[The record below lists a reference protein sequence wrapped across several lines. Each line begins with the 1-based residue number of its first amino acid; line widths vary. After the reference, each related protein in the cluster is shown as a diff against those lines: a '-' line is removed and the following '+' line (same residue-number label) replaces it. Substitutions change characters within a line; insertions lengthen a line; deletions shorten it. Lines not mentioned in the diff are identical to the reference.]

1 MSLRAHNFLPRYKSE
16 SHDFVSD
23 FFVPALNDAIRY
35 DRAVGYFSSTALV
48 SISRGLYSLVQNGG
62 SIRIIASPELSQSD
76 YEAIEQGYK
85 SRGEVAGEALLRSLK
100 AAQSDEDIDRLNL
113 VANLIAAKRCEI
125 KIAIQRSRPGIY
137 HEKIGIIE
145 DLEGNMIAFT
155 GSLNETANA
164 FESNYESISVFCDWQ
179 VKEYVD
185 TYASDFEDLW
195 NDRSK
200 KVEVKKFDLIDKA
213 IIDKYLRADRKLV
226 SHDKITAVPNIK
238 EVTMPYGPV
247 MPQWLNLHSYQK
259 LAVEAFEKHD
269 GQGIFDMATGTGKTL
284 TALAAMTTISHK
296 INNAL
301 GVIIVVPYVHLIE
314 QWIQDIK
321 AFGITDTIAC
331 SASNK
336 TWPEE
341 LHSAVRF
348 LQFKDKFF
356 CCITTVATFCS
367 SKIQDLLQRYIEKPL
382 MLIADEAHNLG
393 ANKAQETLRNSHFRY
408 KLALSATLS
417 RHHDEDGTAFLESYF
432 GKKCIEYDLKQAI
445 DEGFLTP
452 YEYHPIFV
460 SMSAEER
467 DNYADLTAKIGKALN
482 ATNQSEKKISEAAEK
497 LMIQRSRLIANVSS
511 KIDALAKTI
520 EPFKAESNI
529 LIYCGSAGKPSYEND
544 FYYDDK
550 SEIDQIEEVVKLV
563 SEYNMSVL
571 EFTSKKS
578 AKNREVAKEFFSNE
592 QIQVLVA
599 IKCLDEG
606 VNITGIKKAFILASS
621 TNPKEYIQ
629 RRGRVLRRSPGKER
643 AYIYDFIVLPYPLNA
658 CLNMS
663 NDEKK
668 LYRRLVQNE
677 MGRFKEFA
685 SLCMNKTL
693 NLADLTN
700 ICSFFKIDSSI
711 PLEKE
716 TCYGQ

>member
-1 MSLRAHNFLPRYKSE
+1 
-16 SHDFVSD
+16 
-23 FFVPALNDAIRY
+23 
-35 DRAVGYFSSTALV
+35 
-48 SISRGLYSLVQNGG
+48 
-62 SIRIIASPELSQSD
+62 
-76 YEAIEQGYK
+76 
-85 SRGEVAGEALLRSLK
+85 
-100 AAQSDEDIDRLNL
+100 
-113 VANLIAAKRCEI
+113 
-125 KIAIQRSRPGIY
+125 
-137 HEKIGIIE
+137 
-145 DLEGNMIAFT
+145 
-155 GSLNETANA
+155 
-164 FESNYESISVFCDWQ
+164 
-179 VKEYVD
+179 
-185 TYASDFEDLW
+185 
-195 NDRSK
+195 
-200 KVEVKKFDLIDKA
+200 
-213 IIDKYLRADRKLV
+213 
-226 SHDKITAVPNIK
+226 
-238 EVTMPYGPV
+238 
-247 MPQWLNLHSYQK
+247 
-259 LAVEAFEKHD
+259 
-269 GQGIFDMATGTGKTL
+269 
-284 TALAAMTTISHK
+284 
-296 INNAL
+296 
-301 GVIIVVPYVHLIE
+301 
-314 QWIQDIK
+314 
-321 AFGITDTIAC
+321 
-331 SASNK
+331 
-336 TWPEE
+336 
-341 LHSAVRF
+341 
-348 LQFKDKFF
+348 
-356 CCITTVATFCS
+356 
-367 SKIQDLLQRYIEKPL
+367 
-382 MLIADEAHNLG
+382 
-393 ANKAQETLRNSHFRY
+393 
-408 KLALSATLS
+408 
-417 RHHDEDGTAFLESYF
+417 
-432 GKKCIEYDLKQAI
+432 
-445 DEGFLTP
+445 
-452 YEYHPIFV
+452 
-460 SMSAEER
+460 MSAEER